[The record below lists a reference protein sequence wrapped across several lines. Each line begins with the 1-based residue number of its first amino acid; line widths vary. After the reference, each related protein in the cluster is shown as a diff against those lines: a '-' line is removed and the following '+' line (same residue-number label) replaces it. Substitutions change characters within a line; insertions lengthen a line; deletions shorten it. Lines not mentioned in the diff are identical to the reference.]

1 MSKSV
6 KVSGYYRSNGTYVS
20 GYTRSAPTAR
30 SSGESSSSKS
40 TGSAVSSSTSSS
52 GVVHVSGYTRSNG
65 TYVQPHT
72 RSTPTRKSD
81 GASSSTSS
89 SGVVHVSGYTRSN
102 GTYVQPHT
110 RSTPTRKSVCASSS
124 TSSSGGSCSNGTYV
138 QPHTRSAPMSRS
150 ASNTA
155 SKVAA
160 KQYVGNHKRGR
171 VGMPLGTMPSGG
183 KRYVDNPHNRRIGRS
198 GKLIPPR
205 NVRQQEI
212 MEGNTVQD
220 IIRFMEDMAVGIE
233 YDIYQSAARR
243 LAQQQVEEEWR
254 KKNISFEPPALAI
267 QKIPYQDL
275 KTENEIGNGGFG
287 TVFACL
293 WNEKP
298 VAYKKFIQQQM
309 SRRAH
314 RDFAKEMKI
323 LVSLD
328 HPCIVRLFG
337 AVLEERCIGI
347 VMEYMSRTLFQAL
360 FNDESEF
367 EDEKKKKI
375 VSQLASAL
383 QYLHTPP
390 TEISHCDIKSQN
402 VLLDKDDNAKL
413 SDFGLS
419 VIKKNTEASRSTA
432 APVPARGTPRYS
444 APEVLRGELLTQQ
457 QFSKADIYSLAI
469 CVFETV
475 TEEEAYYGLG
485 EKQLEAQVGR
495 GNLRPKAESDVAF
508 SAELSAF
515 LESCWDSTAENRPTS
530 TQIVDQWSKITD
542 LLIHEQKNFSLVDLE
557 L

>member
-6 KVSGYYRSNGTYVS
+6 NVSGYTRSSGTYVS
-20 GYTRSAPTAR
+20 GYTRSAPTGG
-30 SSGESSSSKS
+30 SSGASSS
-40 TGSAVSSSTSSS
+40 TGSAVGSSTSSS
-52 GVVHVSGYTRSNG
+52 GVVNVSGYTRSDGKYVQPYTRSMPTKKSDGENSSTASSSG
-65 TYVQPHT
+65 VVQPHT
-72 RSTPTRKSD
+72 R
-81 GASSSTSS
+81 
-89 SGVVHVSGYTRSN
+89 
-102 GTYVQPHT
+102 
-110 RSTPTRKSVCASSS
+110 
-124 TSSSGGSCSNGTYV
+124 
-138 QPHTRSAPMSRS
+138 RSAPMSRS

-160 KQYVGNHKRGR
+160 KQYADNAYNRKLGR
-171 VGMPLGTMPSGG
+171 VGMPLRTMPTGG
-183 KRYVDNPHNRRIGRS
+183 KRYVDNPHNKRLGRA

-212 MEGNTVQD
+212 VERNTVQD
-220 IIRFMEDMAVGIE
+220 IITLLEDMDVGIDE
-233 YDIYQSAARR
+233 YDDYQYAADR

-254 KKNISFEPPALAI
+254 EKNISFEPPPLAI

-275 KTENEIGNGGFG
+275 KKEKEIGHGVFG

-309 SRRAH
+309 SRRAQE
-314 RDFAKEMKI
+314 DFAKEMKI

-360 FNDESEF
+360 FKDESEF

-495 GNLRPKAESDVAF
+495 GNLRPKAESEIAF

-542 LLIHEQKNFSLVDLE
+542 LLA
-557 L
+557 

>member
-40 TGSAVSSSTSSS
+40 TGSAV
-52 GVVHVSGYTRSNG
+52 G
-65 TYVQPHT
+65 
-72 RSTPTRKSD
+72 
-81 GASSSTSS
+81 SSTSS

-155 SKVAA
+155 SKVLA
-160 KQYVGNHKRGR
+160 KQYADNAYNRKLGR
-171 VGMPLGTMPSGG
+171 VGMPLRTMPTGG
-183 KRYVDNPHNRRIGRS
+183 KSYVDNPHNKRLGRA

-212 MEGNTVQD
+212 VEENTVQD
-220 IIRFMEDMAVGIE
+220 IITLLEDMNVGIDE
-233 YDIYQSAARR
+233 YDDYQYAADR

-254 KKNISFEPPALAI
+254 KKNISFEPPPLAI

-275 KTENEIGNGGFG
+275 KKEKEIGHGVFG

-298 VAYKKFIQQQM
+298 VAYKKFIQQQIM
-309 SRRAH
+309 SKRAQE
-314 RDFAKEMKI
+314 DFAKEMKI

-337 AVLEERCIGI
+337 AVLEERCLGI

-360 FNDESEF
+360 FKDESEF

-542 LLIHEQKNFSLVDLE
+542 LLA
-557 L
+557 

>member
-1 MSKSV
+1 
-6 KVSGYYRSNGTYVS
+6 
-20 GYTRSAPTAR
+20 
-30 SSGESSSSKS
+30 
-40 TGSAVSSSTSSS
+40 
-52 GVVHVSGYTRSNG
+52 
-65 TYVQPHT
+65 
-72 RSTPTRKSD
+72 
-81 GASSSTSS
+81 
-89 SGVVHVSGYTRSN
+89 
-102 GTYVQPHT
+102 
-110 RSTPTRKSVCASSS
+110 
-124 TSSSGGSCSNGTYV
+124 
-138 QPHTRSAPMSRS
+138 
-150 ASNTA
+150 
-155 SKVAA
+155 
-160 KQYVGNHKRGR
+160 
-171 VGMPLGTMPSGG
+171 
-183 KRYVDNPHNRRIGRS
+183 
-198 GKLIPPR
+198 
-205 NVRQQEI
+205 

-220 IIRFMEDMAVGIE
+220 IIRFMEDMAGIE
-233 YDIYQSAARR
+233 YDIYHSAARR

-267 QKIPYQDL
+267 QEIPYQDL
-275 KTENEIGNGGFG
+275 KIEKEIGNGGFG

-298 VAYKKFIQQQM
+298 VAYKKFIQQQLM
-309 SRRAH
+309 SRRAK

-337 AVLEERCIGI
+337 AVLEERCLGI
-347 VMEYMSRTLFQAL
+347 VMEYLSRTLYHAL

-402 VLLDKDDNAKL
+402 VLLDMDDNAKL

-419 VIKKNTEASRSTA
+419 LIKKNSEASRSSA
-432 APVPARGTPRYS
+432 APIPARGTPRYS

-457 QFSKADIYSLAI
+457 QFSKADIYSLAV
-469 CVFETV
+469 CVFEIV

-485 EKQLEAQVGR
+485 EKQLEAQVGK
-495 GNLRPKAESDVAF
+495 GNLRPKAESEIAF

-515 LESCWDSTAENRPTS
+515 LESCWDSTADNRPTS

-542 LLIHEQKNFSLVDLE
+542 LLA
-557 L
+557 